1 MPHVTVNGIGIEY
14 EERGPRHGAP
24 ILLISGYTRQLDSWP
39 DAFQNALVDAGYR
52 VITFDNRDIGLSYQF
67 DDAGLPDVAKVAA
80 GLKDG
85 TATSMVPY
93 VLDDMASD
101 AAALLKELDATPAI
115 VMGVSMGGMIAQLV
129 ALNHPDVVKAI
140 IPTMTTSGDLTLPPA
155 TPEARAVLTERPAVP
170 TRANIVAAAIKSNR
184 IVGSGPSLQ
193 ATDEE
198 LAANSGASFD
208 RAYRPGG
215 IVRQYA
221 AIVAQPRWHERL
233 SGLNVPTLVL
243 HGAVDALI
251 PAPCGKDVAD
261 RIPGATYVEIPDWGH
276 DMPPRA
282 VPVLLSHIL
291 PFVNAL

>member
-14 EERGPRHGAP
+14 EERGPRHGTP
-24 ILLISGYTRQLDSWP
+24 VLLISGYTRQLDSWP
-39 DAFQNALVDAGYR
+39 DAFQDGLVEAGYR
-52 VITFDNRDIGLSYQF
+52 VITYDNRDIGLSFQF
-67 DDAGLPDVAKVAA
+67 DDAGLPDVAKVAG

-93 VLDDMASD
+93 VLDDMAAD

-115 VMGVSMGGMIAQLV
+115 IMGVSMGGMISQLV
-129 ALNHPDVVKAI
+129 ALNHPEVVKAI

-170 TRANIVAAAIKSNR
+170 SRANVIAAAIKSNR
-184 IVGSGPSLQ
+184 VVGSAPPLA

-198 LAANSGASFD
+198 LSVSSGASFD

-221 AIVAQPRWHERL
+221 AIVAQPRWHDRL
-233 SGLNVPTLVL
+233 SSVSVPTLVL
-243 HGAVDALI
+243 HGAVDTLI
-251 PAPCGKDVAD
+251 PPPCGADVAK

-276 DMPPRA
+276 DMPPKS

-291 PFVNAL
+291 PFMNSL